1 MEESAT
7 YFMEKAAQCRRLAN
21 GLPNY
26 NVNARKALIALAE
39 EFEAKAEAVLARTN
53 ATEENGIGDEIAP
66 MIGNVAADANVDPND
81 RKPASVSGTIR
92 R

>member
-39 EFEAKAEAVLARTN
+39 EFEAKAKAAIAQTRT
-53 ATEENGIGDEIAP
+53 AEEICVGDEVAP
-66 MIGNVAADANVDPND
+66 MIGNVASEANVDPAD
-81 RKPASVSGTIR
+81 RNQTG
-92 R
+92 